1 MTALDLDAA
10 RAALRSDLT
19 IDIVTTG
26 RRSGL
31 PRTTEIW
38 FMVVDDAV
46 YICGTPGAGSDERD
60 RWPRDWMA
68 NLLAEPAFVFVLKE
82 SVRLELP
89 ARATP
94 VTDRAERRRVFASPV
109 TGWYRNQTG
118 SIDALVDHG
127 PIVRDEFVAAASAL
141 NGTF

>member
-46 YICGTPGAGSDERD
+46 YICGTPGAGSQR
-60 RWPRDWMA
+60 
-68 NLLAEPAFVFVLKE
+68 
-82 SVRLELP
+82 S
-89 ARATP
+89 
-94 VTDRAERRRVFASPV
+94 S
-109 TGWYRNQTG
+109 
-118 SIDALVDHG
+118 SC
-127 PIVRDEFVAAASAL
+127 
-141 NGTF
+141 

>member
-38 FMVVDDAV
+38 FMVVDDTV
-46 YICGTPGAGSDERD
+46 YICGTPGAGRDERD

-94 VTDRAERRRVFASPV
+94 VTARAERRRVFASPV

-118 SIDALVDHG
+118 SVDALVDHG
-127 PIVRDEFVAAASAL
+127 PIVRVEFVGAASPL

>member
-38 FMVVDDAV
+38 FMVVDDTV

-94 VTDRAERRRVFASPV
+94 VTARAERRRVFASPV
-109 TGWYRNQTG
+109 TGWYRYQTG
-118 SIDALVDHG
+118 SVDALVDHG
-127 PIVRDEFVAAASAL
+127 PIVRVEFVGAASPL

>member
-38 FMVVDDAV
+38 FMVVDDTV
-46 YICGTPGAGSDERD
+46 YICGTPGAGSDERVPGGGRKAD
-60 RWPRDWMA
+60 LGRGVDAAAA
-68 NLLAEPAFVFVLKE
+68 NATN
-82 SVRLELP
+82 RLEWNLTLLSP
-89 ARATP
+89 IRSRSRGYAPRACP
-94 VTDRAERRRVFASPV
+94 TDGRKLRDPGEP
-109 TGWYRNQTG
+109 TLG
-118 SIDALVDHG
+118 SG
-127 PIVRDEFVAAASAL
+127 
-141 NGTF
+141 

>member
-10 RAALRSDLT
+10 RALRSDLT

-31 PRTTEIW
+31 PRTAEIW

-46 YICGTPGAGSDERD
+46 YICGTPGAGGDERD

-89 ARATP
+89 ARAT
-94 VTDRAERRRVFASPV
+94 R
-109 TGWYRNQTG
+109 
-118 SIDALVDHG
+118 
-127 PIVRDEFVAAASAL
+127 
-141 NGTF
+141 